1 MDLMVPSI
9 LYLSF
14 EECED
19 GPVVGTW
26 ASDPDVQQGI
36 KSRLQ
41 KITFMTYSVAHWPN
55 HTRQTNQESNVQKTL
70 SGNFLKLAKSPGKI
84 NLAYQIL
91 RFSQGKPILETTP
104 LDIAASLGLVAF
116 VEDLV
121 EVGADVNA
129 QGGHYNGAL
138 QAAAQK
144 GHPDLVGF
152 LIDHGADINKRT
164 IDGLSALHLAHCN
177 KDIMEKLLQAGAD
190 ISTLDQYGRTPLFF
204 SRAAPCEETIRLL
217 LNNGA
222 DENHRDQFGR
232 TAQDVAVRRR
242 AVRELLSEEPIP
254 RCQQLNLHEKTNI
267 AIKVYCDGCQYIVIV
282 DFYYRKSHPLILPIA
297 SSPRNYI
304 DHDILML
311 FTSKTKTTIDCC
323 DCSSDNYDICSS
335 CFSAGI
341 RCEDSDHQLKQRFI
355 GGGMISFME
364 LSPWVKEIKLPNSK
378 TLRVSKTR

>member
-1 MDLMVPSI
+1 
-9 LYLSF
+9 
-14 EECED
+14 
-19 GPVVGTW
+19 
-26 ASDPDVQQGI
+26 
-36 KSRLQ
+36 
-41 KITFMTYSVAHWPN
+41 
-55 HTRQTNQESNVQKTL
+55 L
-70 SGNFLKLAKSPGKI
+70 SGNFLKLAESPGKI

-91 RFSQGKPILETTP
+91 RFSQGKPFLETTP
-104 LDIAASLGLVAF
+104 LDIAASLGLVVF

-121 EVGADVNA
+121 EVGADVNAQGGLYGNALQAAAQYGNEAVLRLLIEKGTDVNA

-144 GHPDLVGF
+144 GHPDLVGL
-152 LIDHGADINKRT
+152 LIDHGADINKGT
-164 IDGLSALHLAHCN
+164 IDGLSALHLAHSN
-177 KDIMEKLLQAGAD
+177 KDIMEMLLQAGAD

-204 SRAAPCEETIRLL
+204 SRAAPCEETIKLL
-217 LNNGA
+217 LDNGA

-232 TAQDVAVRRR
+232 TAQDVAVGRR

-267 AIKVYCDGCQYIVIV
+267 AIKVYCDGCQYSVIV

-335 CFSAGI
+335 CFSTSI

-355 GGGMISFME
+355 GGGMILFME

-378 TLRVSKTR
+378 ILRVSKTR